1 MPLTFLDVAS
11 SRAAMACDGQSLGE
25 LFLENTKLHPML
37 ATKPEKPV
45 SASGKS
51 YPFAPRVPVPADLAP
66 LLAAPSSDVM
76 MPLELYLVSRDS
88 VCHYDAGARD
98 LETLAG
104 AETQVDTSTLFPAD
118 VATPLEPV
126 LIIVTGVPL
135 RLTTIDG
142 ERGYRTLLL
151 QAGRVAEAM
160 GARAIDRFFDDRVSD
175 LIGVDGVN
183 ELPLVI
189 LAVTA
194 AGAEAEATG

>member
-25 LFLENTKLHPML
+25 LFLENTKLHPTL
-37 ATKPEKPV
+37 ATKPGKPV

-51 YPFAPRVPVPADLAP
+51 YPFVPRVPVPAALAP
-66 LLAAPSSDVM
+66 LLAAPSAEVM
-76 MPLELYLVSRDS
+76 MPLELYLVAPDGQDG
-88 VCHYDAGARD
+88 VYHYDVGSRA
-98 LETLAG
+98 LEMLAG
-104 AETQVDTSTLFPAD
+104 SGTPVDTSTLFPKD
-118 VATPLEPV
+118 VAVPSEPV

-135 RLTTIDG
+135 RVTTMAG
-142 ERGYRTLLL
+142 ERGYRTMLL

-160 GARAIDRFFDDRVSD
+160 HARAIDRFFDDRVSD

-189 LAVTA
+189 LAV
-194 AGAEAEATG
+194 GLG

>member
-25 LFLENTKLHPML
+25 LFLENTKLHPTL
-37 ATKPEKPV
+37 ATKPGKPV

-51 YPFAPRVPVPADLAP
+51 YPFVPRVPVPAALAP
-66 LLAAPSSDVM
+66 LLAAPSAEVM
-76 MPLELYLVSRDS
+76 MPLELYLVAQDGEDGQDG
-88 VCHYDAGARD
+88 VYHYDGGSRE
-98 LETLAG
+98 LEILSG
-104 AETQVDTSTLFPAD
+104 AETPVDTSTLFPKD
-118 VATPLEPV
+118 VAVPSEPV

-135 RLTTIDG
+135 RVTTMAG
-142 ERGYRTLLL
+142 ERGYRTMLL

-160 GARAIDRFFDDRVSD
+160 HARAIDRFFDDRVSD

-189 LAVTA
+189 LAV
-194 AGAEAEATG
+194 GLG